1 MRNVRT
7 IAAGIGIAGALGI
20 AALGIGAGT
29 AGAEP
34 PSPVTQADF
43 AQIPEW
49 GPGPWRPGP
58 GPWGPPPPPAY
69 GYGGYGYGGD
79 GYGGD
84 GGYAGYGGYAP
95 GPPCI
100 SGPLGFLQFC
110 P

>member
-43 AQIPEW
+43 AQIPER

-58 GPWGPPPPPAY
+58 GPWGPPPPPPPAW
-69 GYGGYGYGGD
+69 GYGGYEGYGD
-79 GYGGD
+79 
-84 GGYAGYGGYAP
+84 YAP

>member
-49 GPGPWRPGP
+49 GGPGPWRPGP
-58 GPWGPPPPPAY
+58 GPWGPPPPPPPAW
-69 GYGGYGYGGD
+69 
-79 GYGGD
+79 
-84 GGYAGYGGYAP
+84 GYGGYAP

>member
-20 AALGIGAGT
+20 AALGIGAGA

-58 GPWGPPPPPAY
+58 GPWGPPPPPPPAW
-69 GYGGYGYGGD
+69 

>member
-29 AGAEP
+29 ASAAP
-34 PSPVTQADF
+34 PSPVAHGDF
-43 AQIPEW
+43 AEW
-49 GPGPWRPGP
+49 GGPGR
-58 GPWGPPPPPAY
+58 GPWGHGGGPWYPPPPPPPAY
-69 GYGGYGYGGD
+69 GYGYS
-79 GYGGD
+79 
-84 GGYAGYGGYAP
+84 GYAP
-95 GPPCI
+95 PPPCI

>member
-7 IAAGIGIAGALGI
+7 IAGGISIAGALGI

-49 GPGPWRPGP
+49 GGPGRGPWGPGPGGP
-58 GPWGPPPPPAY
+58 GPWYPPPPPPAY
-69 GYGGYGYGGD
+69 GYG
-79 GYGGD
+79 
-84 GGYAGYGGYAP
+84 YGGYAP
-95 GPPCI
+95 PPPCI

>member
-1 MRNVRT
+1 MKNVRT

-20 AALGIGAGT
+20 AALGIGTGT

-49 GPGPWRPGP
+49 GGPGPWRPGP
-58 GPWGPPPPPAY
+58 GPWGPPPPPAW
-69 GYGGYGYGGD
+69 GYG

>member
-43 AQIPEW
+43 GQIPEW
-49 GPGPWRPGP
+49 GPGPGPWRPGP
-58 GPWGPPPPPAY
+58 GP
-69 GYGGYGYGGD
+69 
-79 GYGGD
+79 
-84 GGYAGYGGYAP
+84 
-95 GPPCI
+95 
-100 SGPLGFLQFC
+100 
-110 P
+110 

>member
-7 IAAGIGIAGALGI
+7 TAAGIGIAGALGI

-43 AQIPEW
+43 AQIPDWGGPGRGPW
-49 GPGPWRPGP
+49 GPGPGGP
-58 GPWGPPPPPAY
+58 GPWYPPPPPSAY
-69 GYGGYGYGGD
+69 GY
-79 GYGGD
+79 
-84 GGYAGYGGYAP
+84 GYGGYAP
-95 GPPCI
+95 PPPCI

>member
-1 MRNVRT
+1 MKNVRT

-34 PSPVTQADF
+34 PSAVTRADF

-49 GPGPWRPGP
+49 GGPGPWRPGP
-58 GPWGPPPPPAY
+58 GPWGPPPPPAW
-69 GYGGYGYGGD
+69 GYG